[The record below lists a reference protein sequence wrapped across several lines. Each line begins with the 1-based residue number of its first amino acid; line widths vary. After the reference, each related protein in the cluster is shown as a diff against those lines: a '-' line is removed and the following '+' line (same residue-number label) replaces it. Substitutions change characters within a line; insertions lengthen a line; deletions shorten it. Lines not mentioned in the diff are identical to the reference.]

1 MKKEAS
7 LFNHLIQP
15 IRIGSITIRNRMVQP
30 GMGTNLAAADG
41 TASDAI
47 VDYYA
52 RRAQGG
58 VGLII
63 TEVCCPEPRGRVIP
77 GELEISSLAFLPSLS
92 RLANAAHA
100 GGAKI
105 ALQLAHGG
113 CFASQ
118 SVTGHQPISPSG
130 VGTMLLPGDT
140 PRAMTVEEI
149 HELVEMYGQAAL
161 RARMAGFDAVEI
173 HGAHGYMPLQFLSGY
188 TNRRTDEY
196 GGSFENRARFAL
208 EVIAAIKRLAGP
220 DFTVIYRLSAE
231 EDAPGGVTLEEA
243 VAFARLAEQAG
254 VDALNISAG
263 TWDSRMHDFFAVTG
277 GQASAD
283 GKRLGQGVSIGMWVP
298 PHYVPRG
305 NLVELA
311 ATVKKAVK
319 VPVIAVCG
327 LTPLMAEEVIAKGKA
342 DLTAMGRQILAD
354 PDYPAKILARKPEL
368 VRPCV
373 RCNECLGSVLGYR
386 GLDCAVNAEAGK
398 EHETFCGIQP
408 AAQSQKVMVVGGGPA
423 GMEAA
428 RVARLRGH
436 DVTLFEKDKELGG
449 LLRWAS
455 IPASKADYRDL
466 LQWQKNEL
474 VRLGVKVELGTTI
487 TAQMIT
493 RFQPDALIIAT
504 GSHAAKPNLS
514 GIDKKGI
521 QWALDVLGG
530 KIPAGK
536 NIIVCGGGLVGVET
550 ALFLAAEH
558 GKQVTLV
565 EQRGTLA
572 PEVEIFT
579 QWVIQGRLA
588 EAGVAVKLNHCI
600 ECVTPTSVRCNCES
614 GVDALEADAVVMALG
629 MEADDTLFNP
639 LPGKTV
645 RIGDAVQARN
655 VLHAVHEGYHAGR
668 RI

>member
-196 GGSFENRARFAL
+196 GGSFENRSRFAL

-231 EDAPGGVTLEEA
+231 EDAPGGVTLDEA

-327 LTPLMAEEVIAKGKA
+327 LTPLMAEEVIAKDKA

-354 PDYPAKILARKPEL
+354 ISRWRTGGWLTPIKQGSNGGRVSATRLPGRSAPQPGRQAVLA
-368 VRPCV
+368 
-373 RCNECLGSVLGYR
+373 
-386 GLDCAVNAEAGK
+386 GLEDDVGHAAEQALRQQFGQLQ
-398 EHETFCGIQP
+398 QP
-408 AAQSQKVMVVGGGPA
+408 AFHHRHPAVLAQQPQVGGERGHQVQRPQGPDEEAQS
-423 GMEAA
+423 E
-428 RVARLRGH
+428 H
-436 DVTLFEKDKELGG
+436 DEG
-449 LLRWAS
+449 
-455 IPASKADYRDL
+455 
-466 LQWQKNEL
+466 
-474 VRLGVKVELGTTI
+474 
-487 TAQMIT
+487 
-493 RFQPDALIIAT
+493 QPQSCQDDSL
-504 GSHAAKPNLS
+504 
-514 GIDKKGI
+514 
-521 QWALDVLGG
+521 
-530 KIPAGK
+530 
-536 NIIVCGGGLVGVET
+536 
-550 ALFLAAEH
+550 
-558 GKQVTLV
+558 
-565 EQRGTLA
+565 EQRVHAIVSKPALA
-572 PEVEIFT
+572 PLS
-579 QWVIQGRLA
+579 R
-588 EAGVAVKLNHCI
+588 
-600 ECVTPTSVRCNCES
+600 
-614 GVDALEADAVVMALG
+614 
-629 MEADDTLFNP
+629 
-639 LPGKTV
+639 PGAN
-645 RIGDAVQARN
+645 G
-655 VLHAVHEGYHAGR
+655 LHAGQH
-668 RI
+668 